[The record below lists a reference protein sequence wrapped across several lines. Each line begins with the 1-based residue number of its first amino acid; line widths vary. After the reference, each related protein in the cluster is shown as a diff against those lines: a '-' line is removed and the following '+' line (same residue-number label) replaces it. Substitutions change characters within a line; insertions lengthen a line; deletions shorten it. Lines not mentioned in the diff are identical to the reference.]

1 MVDLLPDDETTIE
14 EFHFRK
20 DDLKLL
26 SIELWE
32 CFGDRFEGTFDRVKL
47 PNRNY
52 CHFETGILMMLYQ
65 LSYPRRL
72 CPDIIV

>member
-32 CFGDRFEGTFDRVKL
+32 CFGDRFEGTFDWVKL
-47 PNRNY
+47 PN
-52 CHFETGILMMLYQ
+52 
-65 LSYPRRL
+65 
-72 CPDIIV
+72 